1 MKQENAKGITCPRC
15 GNQHVVSKEV
25 KHANGNV
32 AIKYQCKNSVC
43 MYKFTPTILKAAT
56 KGKSHVTGRTS
67 VDIDKSRVAKLP
79 GKRIVKHYSDDGKPI
94 TTTYYYDR
102 RRNRADVDQKRRL

>member
-25 KHANGNV
+25 KHASGNV
-32 AIKYQCKNSVC
+32 VTKYQCRNSVC
-43 MYKFTPTILKAAT
+43 MYKFTPAILKSSM

-67 VDIDKSRVAKLP
+67 VDIDKGREAKQP
-79 GKRIVKHYSDDGKPI
+79 GKRVVKHYDDDGKFLYESI
-94 TTTYYYDR
+94 YYER
-102 RRNRADVDQKRRL
+102 RRNRADIDQKRRL